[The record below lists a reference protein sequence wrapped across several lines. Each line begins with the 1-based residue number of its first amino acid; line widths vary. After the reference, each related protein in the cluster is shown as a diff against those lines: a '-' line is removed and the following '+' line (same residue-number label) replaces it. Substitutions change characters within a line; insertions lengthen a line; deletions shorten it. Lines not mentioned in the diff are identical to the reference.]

1 MGRLVRWVNCAMSTS
16 QERRQ
21 FGRAPF
27 HARVTVSLPT
37 RQASVEANV
46 LDISLGGVSLICW
59 ERVSDGEDALLTFQI
74 RTRTAKQT
82 EEVWSRVIHVRMD
95 DDVWVVGLKFN
106 KVLDRQSTPLLAH
119 AATRRNPKLLLD
131 THASL

>member
-1 MGRLVRWVNCAMSTS
+1 MATS

-27 HARVTVSLPT
+27 QARVTVSLPT

-46 LDISLGGVSLICW
+46 LDISLAGVSLICS
-59 ERVSDGEDALLTFQI
+59 EPASEGEDASLTFQI
-74 RTRTAKQT
+74 WTCLAVQT
-82 EEVWSRVIHVRMD
+82 EEVWSRVVRARMD

-106 KVLDRQSTPLLAH
+106 KVLDRQTTPLLAR
-119 AATRRNPKLLLD
+119 AATRRN
-131 THASL
+131 ASP